1 MRRNLLAAAYV
12 LAIVV
17 AALAVAVPGAKG
29 AVIFFKGGTFIR
41 AKEPLRIEGRSAI
54 ITLVTGTVAS
64 YPLDQVDLVQT
75 ERYNKLGLGDSIVVM
90 DDLLH
95 PVPTATP
102 TPSLGGLATIDLR
115 SNPLLGT
122 SVPPTPTPTPG
133 IQLQNQPYHDARVD
147 GAFTQMFD
155 DLKLYSYRTSAGT
168 QPEYFFVQAST
179 DNQQQVFQALKVVTQ
194 TYATIHEL
202 NRDLAPLAVELQM
215 ISVSGKPAGT
225 FRITPEMAHAL
236 AGGEVSVEQFYVN
249 YVIF

>member
-1 MRRNLLAAAYV
+1 MRRNLLAAIFV
-12 LAIVV
+12 LTLAVV
-17 AALAVAVPGAKG
+17 AIPTLGTSGYIV
-29 AVIFFKGGTFIR
+29 FFKGGTHIR
-41 AKEPLRIEGRSAI
+41 AREPLKIEGRNAI
-54 ITLVTGTVAS
+54 ITLVTGEVTS
-64 YPLDQVDLVQT
+64 YALDQVDLVRT
-75 ERYNKLGLGDSIVVM
+75 ERYNKLGLGDAYIVLE
-90 DDLLH
+90 DNLQ
-95 PVPTATP
+95 PAPTITP
-102 TPSLGGLATIDLR
+102 TPSLGGMATLNVR
-115 SNPLLGT
+115 SNPLLGS

-133 IQLQNQPYHDARVD
+133 IQLQNQAYHDARVE

-236 AGGEVSVEQFYVN
+236 ASGEMSVEQFYVS